1 MKLIFLF
8 PLIFILTNCSKPKTV
23 LICGDHVCINKAEA
37 NQYFEENLTIEVKIL
52 DKKEKKKIDLI
63 ELNLK
68 EDQKGKRKISVTSKS
83 ITNEE
88 LKTLSNKE
96 IVKIKENIKNK
107 KKEKKQVEKLIKKNE
122 EINDQVTSEAI
133 IDEKKMVKK
142 IIKKNGE
149 SNKSIKN
156 EVIIKENKIDLK
168 TNKPI
173 KKNVIKKSEDV
184 VDVCTILEKC
194 SIEEISKYILKQSK
208 EKNYPDIT
216 TRQ

>member
-1 MKLIFLF
+1 
-8 PLIFILTNCSKPKTV
+8 
-23 LICGDHVCINKAEA
+23 
-37 NQYFEENLTIEVKIL
+37 
-52 DKKEKKKIDLI
+52 
-63 ELNLK
+63 
-68 EDQKGKRKISVTSKS
+68 
-83 ITNEE
+83 
-88 LKTLSNKE
+88 
-96 IVKIKENIKNK
+96 
-107 KKEKKQVEKLIKKNE
+107 
-122 EINDQVTSEAI
+122 
-133 IDEKKMVKK
+133 MVKK

-149 SNKSIKN
+149 SNKSIEN